1 MRSPSVGDAERWVL
15 DASAVLSLLQG
26 ETGAQA
32 VQDRLAG
39 AAICSV
45 NLSEVAGK
53 LLDVG
58 MPEAEAREAVEAL
71 QLEMVPFDE
80 VLAWEAARLR
90 PLGKPLGLS
99 LGERACLAT
108 GLRLGRP
115 VLGADRAWV
124 RLDLPVRVETIR

>member
-1 MRSPSVGDAERWVL
+1 VGDAERWVL

-26 ETGAQA
+26 ETGARA

-90 PLGKPLGLS
+90 PLGKSLGLS
-99 LGERACLAT
+99 PGDRACLAT